1 LAKLA
6 RHHLIN
12 GSVALVVALV
22 VSIASWMVVEGNVES
37 IAAGAS
43 RTACFEAKT
52 GHVYLRTICK
62 KTETKLVINSAGAN
76 GTQGLQGQS
85 AFDLAVANGFTGD
98 VASWL
103 ASLVG
108 PQGAPGPQGPS
119 GSNGSDGARG
129 ATGATGPQGPI
140 GATGPAG
147 ANGTN
152 GTNGT
157 NGFVPAYGYFIDRST
172 QTMSA
177 VDAPNVMKLGTV
189 LIGDK
194 GVTVANGSRITFAQ
208 PGVYNVSFSAQI
220 YKASSSQPEDLDI
233 WLSQNGTNV
242 ADSNTQ
248 ITVINQVSKTGKAVA
263 AWNFLVKTSAANEYC
278 ELMWSSSS
286 ALISLPYVAP
296 QTLPARPGIP
306 SLIVSVSQVG

>member
-1 LAKLA
+1 MAKVA

-12 GSVALVVALV
+12 GSVALVVALI
-22 VSIASWMVVEGNVES
+22 VSVASWMVVEGNIES

-98 VASWL
+98 VAAWL

-108 PQGAPGPQGPS
+108 PQGATGPQGPS
-119 GSNGSDGARG
+119 GANGSDGARG
-129 ATGATGPQGPI
+129 ATGATGPQGSV

-157 NGFVPAYGYFIDRST
+157 NGFVPDVGYFIDLTS
-172 QTMSA
+172 QTMTAINTPTA
-177 VDAPNVMKLGTV
+177 VKFGTN
-189 LIGDK
+189 LISDK
-194 GVTVANGSRITFAQ
+194 GVTITNGSEVRFAK
-208 PGVYNVSFSAQI
+208 PGTYNVAFSLEVF
-220 YKASSSQPEDLDI
+220 KATSNSPEDIDI
-233 WLSQNGTNV
+233 WLRQNGGDV
-242 ADSNTQ
+242 ANSNTQ
-248 ITVINQVSKTGKAVA
+248 LTIVNEVGKTGKAVA
-263 AWNFLVKTSAANEYC
+263 AWNFFVTTTTPNEFCQIMWSAADTVV
-278 ELMWSSSS
+278 S
-286 ALISLPYVAP
+286 IPYVGP
-296 QTLPARPGIP
+296 QTSPTRPGIP
-306 SLIVSVSQVG
+306 SVILSVNQVG